1 MRKQRA
7 QVCESAKLKI
17 GIWANANKE
26 RLAGLVLPEA
36 RDIIKSEFGVELPE
50 SALRTLYKAI
60 GIEPKRNNKAQPQA
74 DDRSDV
80 RQLAGIVRNLM
91 KELGVK
97 EVPPALDKLCGEA
110 PVSNGSHH
118 PRFQLQ

>member
-1 MRKQRA
+1 MRKQRV
-7 QVCESAKLKI
+7 QVAESVKLKI
-17 GIWANANKE
+17 GIWASANKE
-26 RLAGLVLPEA
+26 RLAGITIPEA
-36 RDIIKSEFGVELPE
+36 REIIKSEFGVEYPD
-50 SALRTLYKAI
+50 SALATLYKAI
-60 GIEPKRNNKAQPQA
+60 GVEPWRRSKSQPQA